1 MSIKKLAETLKAEI
15 TSHRAAVV
23 KRQTEVR
30 AVISEAGLILSD
42 WDTETEH
49 GLRVIQAHR
58 EKQVSKEFFV
68 SIRHFLFVI

>member
-23 KRQTEVR
+23 ERETEVR

-42 WDTETEH
+42 WDTETDH

-58 EKQVSKEFFV
+58 EKQVSKEFW
-68 SIRHFLFVI
+68 SQYGISCL